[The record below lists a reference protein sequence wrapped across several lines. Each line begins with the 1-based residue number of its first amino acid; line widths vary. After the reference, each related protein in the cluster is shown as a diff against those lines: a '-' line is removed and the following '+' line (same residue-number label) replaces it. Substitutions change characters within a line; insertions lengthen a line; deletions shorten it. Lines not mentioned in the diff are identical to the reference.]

1 MIVLP
6 MKIIHQD
13 LDHNTIKILPET
25 LDDIWHLS
33 NIIQPNDLVRAVTF
47 RTDDQAT
54 DKVRT
59 KKASKKKM
67 KLGIRVEQVKFHEFS
82 DRLRIHGVIEEG
94 PQDLGS
100 YHTFNV
106 TAENNDK
113 LTIVKDQWKPHELQ
127 RLEEAVEQTSQSFV
141 LFVSLDTDEATI
153 AVLRQ
158 SGVQWITDIQSHQ
171 SGKQYESENKEKQ
184 YFGEIIKI
192 IGEKMSEQ
200 TTLVIVGPGFT
211 RDHLLKYG
219 KQDYPSLFDNALT
232 YPTGNAGM
240 NGVHEAV
247 KSGVVEHIAKENRV
261 VRETKIVDN
270 VFSEIRKN
278 GLVAYGF
285 DDVKRAIEA
294 SAVELLVIADS
305 MVRTNKGD
313 KLLQQ
318 ADEIQSDFI
327 IINTLH
333 DAGKKL
339 GGLGGIAALL
349 RFKI

>member
-1 MIVLP
+1 
-6 MKIIHQD
+6 MKIIHKD
-13 LDHNTIKILPET
+13 LDHNLIKILPET

-33 NIIQPNDLVRAVTF
+33 NLIRPNDLVQAVTF

-67 KLGIRVEQVKFHEFS
+67 KLGIRVEQVRFHEFS

-106 TAENNDK
+106 TADNNDK
-113 LTIVKDQWKPHELQ
+113 LSIIKEEWKPHELQ
-127 RLEEAVEQTSQSFV
+127 RLNEAVEQTSHSFV
-141 LFVSLDTDEATI
+141 LFVSLDNEEATI

-158 SGVQWITDIQSHQ
+158 SGVQWITDIASHQ
-171 SGKQYESENKEKQ
+171 SGKQYESENKEKE
-184 YFGEIIKI
+184 YFGEIIRMVKQ
-192 IGEKMSEQ
+192 KMSEQ

-219 KQDYPSLFDNALT
+219 KEKYPKLFENCLL

-240 NGVHEAV
+240 NGVHEAM
-247 KSGVVEHIAKENRV
+247 KSGAVEHVAKENRV
-261 VRETKIVDN
+261 VRETKIVDDI
-270 VFSEIRKN
+270 FAEIKKN
-278 GLVAYGF
+278 GLVSYGF
-285 DDVKRAIEA
+285 EDVSRAINA
-294 SAVELLVIADS
+294 SAVELLVITDS
-305 MVRTNKGD
+305 MVRTQKGD
-313 KLLQQ
+313 SLLQK

-327 IINTLH
+327 IINTMH

-339 GGLGGIAALL
+339 EGLGGIAALL

>member
-1 MIVLP
+1 
-6 MKIIHQD
+6 MKIIHKD
-13 LDHNTIKILPET
+13 LDHNLIKILPET

-47 RTDDQAT
+47 RTDDQIT

-82 DRLRIHGVIEEG
+82 DRLRIHGIIEEG
-94 PQDLGS
+94 VQDLGS
-100 YHTFNV
+100 YHTFNI
-106 TAENNDK
+106 TADNNDK
-113 LTIVKDQWKPHELQ
+113 LSIIKDRWKAHELQ
-127 RLEEAVEQTSQSFV
+127 RLDEAVQQTSQSFV
-141 LFVSLDTDEATI
+141 LFVSLDNDEATI

-158 SGVQWITDIQSHQ
+158 SGVQWVADIQSHQ
-171 SGKQYESENKEKQ
+171 SGKQYESENKESE

-192 IGEKMSEQ
+192 IKEKMTEQ

-219 KQDYPSLFDNALT
+219 KQQYPSFFENALV
-232 YPTGNAGM
+232 YPTGNEGM

-261 VRETKIVDN
+261 VRETKIVEE
-270 VFSEIRKN
+270 VFSEIKKN

-285 DDVKRAIEA
+285 DDVKRAIDA
-294 SAVELLVIADS
+294 SAVDLLVIADT
-305 MVRTNKGD
+305 MVRTKKGD
-313 KLLQQ
+313 ELLQQ

-327 IINTLH
+327 IINTMH

-339 GGLGGIAALL
+339 EGLGGIAALL

>member
-1 MIVLP
+1 
-6 MKIIHQD
+6 MKIIHKD
-13 LDHNTIKILPET
+13 LDHNLIKILPET

-33 NIIQPNDLVRAVTF
+33 NLIQPNDLVRAITF
-47 RTDDQAT
+47 RTDEQAT

-100 YHTFNV
+100 YHTFNI
-106 TAENNDK
+106 TADNNDK
-113 LTIVKDQWKPHELQ
+113 LTIIKNEWKPHELQ
-127 RLEEAVEQTSQSFV
+127 RLDEAVKQTSQSFV
-141 LFVSLDTDEATI
+141 LFVSLDNEEATI

-158 SGVQWITDIQSHQ
+158 SGLQWITDIASHQ

-184 YFGEIIKI
+184 YFGEIIRI
-192 IGEKMSEQ
+192 IKEKMTEK

-219 KQDYPSLFDNALT
+219 KQEYPDLFEKSLV

-240 NGVHEAV
+240 NGIHEAV
-247 KSGVVEHIAKENRV
+247 KSGVVEHVAKENRV
-261 VRETKIVDN
+261 VMETKIVDD
-270 VFSEIRKN
+270 VFSKIKKN
-278 GLVAYGF
+278 ERVAYGF
-285 DDVKRAIEA
+285 EDVQRAIDS
-294 SAVELLVIADS
+294 SAVELLVITDS
-305 MVRTNKGD
+305 LVRSEKGD
-313 KLLQQ
+313 KLLQK

-327 IINTLH
+327 IVNTMH

-339 GGLGGIAALL
+339 EGLGGIAALL

>member
-1 MIVLP
+1 

-13 LDHNTIKILPET
+13 LDHNTIKLIPET

-33 NIIQPNDLVRAVTF
+33 NIIQEQDLVRALTF
-47 RTDDQAT
+47 RTDEQAT
-54 DKVRT
+54 DKART

-100 YHTFNV
+100 YHTINV

-113 LTIVKDQWKPHELQ
+113 ITIVKQQWKPHELK
-127 RLEEAVEQTSQSFV
+127 RLEEAVKQTSHTVV

-158 SGVQWITDIQSHQ
+158 SGVQWIADVQSHQ
-171 SGKQYESENKEKQ
+171 SGKQYESDNTEKQ
-184 YFGEIIKI
+184 YFGEIFIIIK
-192 IGEKMSEQ
+192 EKMSDQ
-200 TTLVIVGPGFT
+200 TTVVIVGPGFT
-211 RDHLLKYG
+211 TDHLLKYI
-219 KQDYPSLFDNALT
+219 KETSYITDEHILV

-240 NGVHEAV
+240 NGVHEAI

-261 VRETKIVDN
+261 VIETKIVDD
-270 VFSEIRKN
+270 VFSKIRQN

-285 DDVKRAIEA
+285 DDVKKAVEA
-294 SAVELLVIADS
+294 SAVELLVISDS
-305 MVRTNKGD
+305 VVRSHDGD
-313 KLLQQ
+313 QLLQK
-318 ADEIQSDFI
+318 AELFQSDFI
-327 IINTLH
+327 IINSMH

-339 GGLGGIAALL
+339 DGLGGIAALL
-349 RFKI
+349 RFNI

>member
-1 MIVLP
+1 MII
-6 MKIIHQD
+6 MKVIHKD
-13 LDHNTIKILPET
+13 LDHNLIKILPET

-33 NIIQPNDLVRAVTF
+33 NIIQPTDLVRAVTF

-106 TAENNDK
+106 TADSNDK
-113 LTIVKDQWKPHELQ
+113 LTIVKDEWKPHELQ
-127 RLEEAVEQTSQSFV
+127 RIDEAVKQTSQSFV
-141 LFVSLDTDEATI
+141 LFVSLDNDEATI

-158 SGVQWITDIQSHQ
+158 SGVQWITDIPSHQ

-184 YFGEIIKI
+184 YFGEIIRI
-192 IGEKMSEQ
+192 IKEKMTEK

-211 RDHLLKYG
+211 RDHLMKYG
-219 KQDYPSLFDNALT
+219 KQEYPSLFEKSLVF
-232 YPTGNAGM
+232 PTGNAGM

-247 KSGVVEHIAKENRV
+247 KSGVVEHVAKENRV
-261 VRETKIVDN
+261 VMETKIVDK
-270 VFSEIRKN
+270 VFAEIKQN

-285 DDVKRAIEA
+285 EDVQRAIEA
-294 SAVELLVIADS
+294 SAVDLLVIADS
-305 MVRTNKGD
+305 VVRTKKGD
-313 KLLQQ
+313 TLLQQ

-327 IINTLH
+327 IVNSMH

-339 GGLGGIAALL
+339 EGLGGIAALL

>member
-1 MIVLP
+1 
-6 MKIIHQD
+6 MKIIHKD
-13 LDHNTIKILPET
+13 LDHNTIKIVPET

-33 NIIQPNDLVRAVTF
+33 NIIQPDDLVKALTF

-54 DKVRT
+54 DKIRT

-82 DRLRIHGVIEEG
+82 DRLRIHGIIEEG

-100 YHTFNV
+100 HHTFNV
-106 TAENNDK
+106 TADNRDV
-113 LTIVKDQWKPHELQ
+113 LTLIKETWKSHELQ
-127 RLEEAVEQTSQSFV
+127 RLDEAVKQTSESIV
-141 LFVSLDTDEATI
+141 LFVSLDNDEATI

-158 SGVQWITDIQSHQ
+158 SGIQWIANVESHQ
-171 SGKQYESENKEKQ
+171 SGKQYQSENMEKQ
-184 YFGEIIKI
+184 YFGDIVKI
-192 IGEKMSEQ
+192 ISEKMTEQ

-211 RDHLLKYG
+211 KDHLAAYG
-219 KQDYPSLFDNALT
+219 KEKHPHLFNQCLLYA
-232 YPTGNAGM
+232 TGNAEM
-240 NGVHEAV
+240 NGIHEAM

-261 VRETKIVDN
+261 VQETRIVDK
-270 VFSEIRKN
+270 VFSEIKKN

-285 DDVKRAIEA
+285 EDVKQAIDA
-294 SAVELLVIADS
+294 GAVDQLVIADS

-313 KLLQQ
+313 MLLQK

-327 IINTLH
+327 IINTMH

-339 GGLGGIAALL
+339 EGLGGIAALL

>member
-1 MIVLP
+1 
-6 MKIIHQD
+6 MKIIHKD
-13 LDHNTIKILPET
+13 LDHNLIKIMPET

-94 PQDLGS
+94 QQDLGS

-106 TAENNDK
+106 TANNNDK
-113 LTIVKDQWKPHELQ
+113 LTVVKEEWKPYELK
-127 RLEEAVEQTSQSFV
+127 RLDEAVEQTNQSSV
-141 LFVSLDTDEATI
+141 LFVSLDNDEATI

-158 SGVQWITDIQSHQ
+158 SGVQWITDIASYQ

-184 YFGEIIKI
+184 YFGEIIRIVK
-192 IGEKMSEQ
+192 EKMNEQ

-211 RDHLLKYG
+211 RDHLLQYG
-219 KQDYPSLFDNALT
+219 KENYPSLFEQSLA

-247 KSGVVEHIAKENRV
+247 KSGVVEHVAQENRV
-261 VRETKIVDN
+261 VMETKIVDT
-270 VFSEIRKN
+270 VFSEIKKN

-285 DDVKRAIEA
+285 EHVTRAINA
-294 SAVELLVIADS
+294 SAVELLVITDNL
-305 MVRTNKGD
+305 VRTEKGD
-313 KLLQQ
+313 RLLQK

-327 IINTLH
+327 IINTMH

-339 GGLGGIAALL
+339 EGLGGIAALL

>member
-1 MIVLP
+1 
-6 MKIIHQD
+6 MKVIHKD
-13 LDHNTIKILPET
+13 LDHNSIKLLPET

-33 NIIQPNDLVRAVTF
+33 NIIQPNDLIRAVTF

-106 TAENNDK
+106 TAENNDR
-113 LTIVKDQWKPHELQ
+113 LTIIKEEWKLHELQ
-127 RLEEAVEQTSQSFV
+127 RIDEAVKQTSQSFV
-141 LFVSLDTDEATI
+141 LFVSLDNDEATV
-153 AVLRQ
+153 AVLIQ
-158 SGVQWITDIQSHQ
+158 SGVQWITDIPSHQ

-184 YFGEIIKI
+184 YFGEIIRVI
-192 IGEKMSEQ
+192 REKMTEK

-211 RDHLLKYG
+211 RDHFLKYG
-219 KQDYPSLFDNALT
+219 KQEYPSLFEKSLVF
-232 YPTGNAGM
+232 PTGNAGM

-247 KSGVVEHIAKENRV
+247 KSGVVEHVAKENRV
-261 VRETKIVDN
+261 VMETKIVDQ
-270 VFSEIRKN
+270 VFAEIKKS

-285 DDVKRAIEA
+285 DDVQRAIGA
-294 SAVELLVIADS
+294 SAVELLVITDS
-305 MVRTNKGD
+305 VVRTQKGD
-313 KLLQQ
+313 ELLQQ

-327 IINTLH
+327 IVNTMH

-339 GGLGGIAALL
+339 EGLGGIAALL